1 MTNHTIYVKQRIDRH
16 LLVSIYEQNKQILQI
31 RTDTFGNI
39 ADQKTALPPDDDVL
53 KEAIAFMSEI
63 AADFADDKIEKCNL
77 PEERKKRLAIRR
89 SGTAQN
95 PVEKKERQRQRQRVL
110 PKGRRRQNQRQALLI
125 QNRRRQLLDAIQL

>member
-1 MTNHTIYVKQRIDRH
+1 MKDWKASARNWMVNNSKFDNSNNQKSNSYGTKPRFDNVAHY
-16 LLVSIYEQNKQILQI
+16 QNV
-31 RTDTFGNI
+31 
-39 ADQKTALPPDDDVL
+39 AA
-53 KEAIAFMSEI
+53 EI

-95 PVEKKERQRQRQRVL
+95 PVEKKERQRQRVL